1 MIDFLLSHCG
11 FHRSQIQIYTLK
23 KKIGH
28 SVHSFSDVPAL
39 GRLFIWWLIATTQ
52 HLKLLREYSAPE
64 RLL

>member
-1 MIDFLLSHCG
+1 MVFIGLKFR
-11 FHRSQIQIYTLK
+11 FTLFF

-64 RLL
+64 RLP